1 MTVMVKLNGEDF
13 NLESIYNSF
22 HDNTKI
28 NEFLSSVMGKEDA
41 IEIKKKGKHFN
52 NSLVF
57 NIMING
63 RGSKQSVK
71 VFCNGSLHITG
82 FKTLLEVLEVAEV
95 FATIFEIL
103 DGGSGID
110 DIYSIKEY
118 KVQLINIYYQT
129 QGLTSEQGLDLQG
142 LHRLIVEKSDYYS
155 VFNNERYSG
164 VVIKAPEFTVLV
176 FDSGNII
183 LTAITTI
190 EQIRSA
196 YMYMHNFMKTNIYNI
211 RIDKMQMKRYDTK
224 RVKENFDYGKYLVLK

>member
-1 MTVMVKLNGEDF
+1 
-13 NLESIYNSF
+13 
-22 HDNTKI
+22 
-28 NEFLSSVMGKEDA
+28 
-41 IEIKKKGKHFN
+41 
-52 NSLVF
+52 
-57 NIMING
+57 
-63 RGSKQSVK
+63 
-71 VFCNGSLHITG
+71 
-82 FKTLLEVLEVAEV
+82 
-95 FATIFEIL
+95 
-103 DGGSGID
+103 
-110 DIYSIKEY
+110 
-118 KVQLINIYYQT
+118 
-129 QGLTSEQGLDLQG
+129 LTSEQGLDLQG

-190 EQIRSA
+190 EQIKSA